1 MGNMSEASKYLQ
13 MYIEAEDSLKIANE
27 QMASSEFATL
37 LEVEKLNAEKKGINA
52 PGTGKGDT
60 Q

>member
-27 QMASSEFATL
+27 LFC
-37 LEVEKLNAEKKGINA
+37 
-52 PGTGKGDT
+52 
-60 Q
+60 

>member
-1 MGNMSEASKYLQ
+1 MGNMSEAIKYLQ

-37 LEVEKLNAEKKGINA
+37 LESGETQCRKKRN
-52 PGTGKGDT
+52 
-60 Q
+60 